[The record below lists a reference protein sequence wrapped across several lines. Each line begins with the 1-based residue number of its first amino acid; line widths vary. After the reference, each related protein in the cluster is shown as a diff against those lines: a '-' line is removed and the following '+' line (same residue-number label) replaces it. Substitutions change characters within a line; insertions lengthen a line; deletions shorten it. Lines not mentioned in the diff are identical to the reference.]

1 MQIKK
6 FTANSYAEAVDL
18 VKKELGDEAL
28 ILSTRT
34 IPAPKGFRAYK
45 EQAQVEVTAAI
56 DPSEKSKPQA
66 VEQVV
71 VPGEK
76 NVSPAK
82 ELLFEESED
91 LNIKS
96 LMFSLL
102 SQTDKARAMGLKDHQ
117 LPLYQKLVES
127 GISER
132 LAGKIFEKLN
142 SKSIIS
148 HEGANATQDKKSLV
162 DLMER
167 MVLCQGAISLE
178 KRVPKLL
185 ALVGPTG
192 AGKTTTIAK
201 LAARY
206 ALKEGKK
213 VAMVSLDTYRIGA
226 IEQLRVYGDIM
237 KLPVEVASGAEDFRK
252 CIAKHSDKDLV
263 LIDTTGRSHKDHTYP
278 TRLKEIFKSAGKKV
292 ETHLV
297 LNVTAQEKLFDE
309 SHKQFSSL
317 ELDRVLLTKVD
328 EGVSFGPLFS
338 FSLKTRIPFSY
349 LTTGQRVPED
359 IEEADREKV
368 IRLIF
373 N

>member
-45 EQAQVEVTAAI
+45 EKAQVEVTAAV
-56 DPSEKSKPQA
+56 DPSSAEKIKPLA

-71 VPGEK
+71 APREKSVP
-76 NVSPAK
+76 SAK
-82 ELLFEESED
+82 APFFEENED

-102 SQTDKARAMGLKDHQ
+102 SQTDKARAMGLKEHQ

-142 SKSIIS
+142 SKNNTV
-148 HEGANATQDKKSLV
+148 NAIQDKKDLV

-167 MVLCQGAISLE
+167 MVLCQGDISLE
-178 KRVPKLL
+178 KRSPKLL

-201 LAARY
+201 LAARF
-206 ALKEGKK
+206 ALKERKK
-213 VAMVSLDTYRIGA
+213 VALVSLDTYRIGA
-226 IEQLRVYGDIM
+226 VEQLRVYGDIM

-252 CIAKHSDKDLV
+252 CIAKHSDKDLI
-263 LIDTTGRSHKDHTYP
+263 LIDTTGRSHKDHAYP
-278 TRLKEIFKSAGKKV
+278 TRLKEIFKAGGKKV

-317 ELDRVLLTKVD
+317 ELDRVLLTKLD

-359 IEEADREKV
+359 IEEADQEKV